1 MEENSP
7 NLTNVFVASTT
18 ISLYNFDFDN
28 LFSYLFRLAKIV
40 LRFMSIAL
48 YNGLCVSVNFYV
60 SVNNRDSC
68 YPVVH
73 IVTPYRLQSRKGEQR
88 FLY

>member
-1 MEENSP
+1 
-7 NLTNVFVASTT
+7 LTNVFVASTT

-48 YNGLCVSVNFYV
+48 YNAWFMRIGELL
-60 SVNNRDSC
+60 R
-68 YPVVH
+68 
-73 IVTPYRLQSRKGEQR
+73 IGEQS
-88 FLY
+88 